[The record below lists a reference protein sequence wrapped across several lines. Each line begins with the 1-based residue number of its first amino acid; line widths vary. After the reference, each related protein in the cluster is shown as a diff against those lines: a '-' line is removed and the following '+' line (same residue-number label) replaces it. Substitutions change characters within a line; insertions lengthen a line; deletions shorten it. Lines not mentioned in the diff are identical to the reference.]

1 MQAEL
6 QMDKI
11 RNAVTKANEALSATP
26 AESLQAHDYSDTERL
41 NFLDRLQ
48 ERATSDMKINM
59 SLKSDI
65 HINGSLGVSLYI
77 RNYKGHTESTAYGKT
92 IREAID
98 MALKEVK

>member
-1 MQAEL
+1 
-6 QMDKI
+6 
-11 RNAVTKANEALSATP
+11 
-26 AESLQAHDYSDTERL
+26 
-41 NFLDRLQ
+41 
-48 ERATSDMKINM
+48 M